1 MFTAISVHTLLD
13 NMSFFLSFFSS
24 LVRIVSRRQH
34 FLSIKSESANLPWK
48 ARISLSFALLCI
60 FHSLSLSGFLLHKTT
75 NIYASGWIPREKKR
89 IRILKRTKPETL
101 LPHSHGIKQGEKK
114 TKGTYP
120 TPKGQQHSTS
130 WSRTASVASRQR
142 WNCRLRYFLHPTAL

>member
-13 NMSFFLSFFSS
+13 NMSFFLSSPP

-34 FLSIKSESANLPWK
+34 FLSIKSEPANLPWK

-60 FHSLSLSGFLLHKTT
+60 FLSLSLSGPLLHKTT
-75 NIYASGWIPREKKR
+75 NIYASGWIPREKKT

-101 LPHSHGIKQGEKK
+101 LPHSHGIKQGEK

-120 TPKGQQHSTS
+120 TPKGQLHSTS

-142 WNCRLRYFLHPTAL
+142 WNCRPRYFLHPTAL